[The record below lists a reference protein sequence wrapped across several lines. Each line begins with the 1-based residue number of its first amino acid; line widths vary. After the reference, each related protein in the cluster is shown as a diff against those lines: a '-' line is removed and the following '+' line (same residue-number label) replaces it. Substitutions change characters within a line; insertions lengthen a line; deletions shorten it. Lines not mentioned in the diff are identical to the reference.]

1 MKKIFVLTVLFLSLV
16 SCARDF
22 WGSGTYLFENASNET
37 VIVITYSSH
46 ELMEFDTTLSIL
58 PNTIDTIHHVA
69 AIGSNFSPTFLDWLR
84 VYDSNWQL
92 IYEQNP
98 IDESLWIVEPQYKI
112 ERGDYGH
119 TLNTFVFTDSL
130 IQR

>member
-1 MKKIFVLTVLFLSLV
+1 MKKIVALTVLFLSLV
-16 SCARDF
+16 SCVRDF
-22 WGSGTYLFENASNET
+22 WGSGTYLFENASNEI

-58 PNTIDTIHHVA
+58 PNTIDTIHHIA
-69 AIGSNFSPTFLDWLR
+69 AIGCNFSPSFLDWLR

-98 IDESLWIVEPQYKI
+98 IDESLWIVEPQYKK
-112 ERGDYGH
+112 GDYGH
-119 TLNTFVFTDSL
+119 TLNTFIFTDSL
-130 IQR
+130 IQQKM